1 MSRIYIMCMHVLS
14 STASARS
21 EVVKGLVFRKNVAH
35 KHMPT
40 KCHNPRLLLLSG
52 VLGHSHVGFSSF
64 SSIEQEKDHLDKSVC
79 KMMEICRPD
88 VIMVEKTVSR
98 DIQELLHKE
107 GVTLVLDMKL
117 NRLQR
122 IARCSGAPILS
133 FSEVLSK
140 PKLKQCDY
148 FHIEKVTEEH
158 NLTCSTGVGKRPSK
172 TLMFLE
178 GFHKPL
184 GCTVGSATS
193 FLINHTKIHA
203 RSYLSQP
210 TTDAALY

>member
-1 MSRIYIMCMHVLS
+1 MCMHVLS
-14 STASARS
+14 STASACS

-98 DIQELLHKE
+98 DIQELLLKE

-184 GCTVGSATS
+184 GCTVGLLLP
-193 FLINHTKIHA
+193 F
-203 RSYLSQP
+203 
-210 TTDAALY
+210 